1 MANSDNTEPLR
12 SILPNYKVGI
22 DLANEC
28 LGTSVLPIANGGTG
42 SGTGVAVT
50 NGQVPI
56 GVTSTGLYT
65 PATITGTASQITVTN
80 GAGAITLSTPQNI
93 AAASSPTFAGLT
105 LTAPLTAGNGGT
117 GVATL
122 TANCVVVGQGTGT
135 VTCVGPGT
143 INTALVSNGAG
154 VDPSFKVLPCGGG
167 GTGSGT
173 APTNG
178 QIPVGSTGGG
188 NFVPATV
195 TSAASTIAFTTG
207 ANTLALD
214 VAANAITSAYTSVDM
229 LQHIQVTLSSA
240 DILALNA
247 TAKALVAGVSGKI
260 IKFVGMMVKI
270 TGGSLTYAAG
280 SAVRAQWHSGPVAA
294 TSTIA
299 AADFQQSNGV
309 SVYRDRVGIDADLTA
324 NNVNDGLELKAV
336 GSAFTTGNGTAVCDV
351 WYRLTPA

>member
-1 MANSDNTEPLR
+1 
-12 SILPNYKVGI
+12 
-22 DLANEC
+22 
-28 LGTSVLPIANGGTG
+28 VLPIANGGTG
-42 SGTGVAVT
+42 SGTGVSAT
-50 NGQVPI
+50 NGQLYI
-56 GVTSTGLYT
+56 GNTSTGLFA
-65 PATITGTASQITVTN
+65 PATLTGTASQITVTN
-80 GAGAITLSTPQNI
+80 GAGTITLSLPQAI
-93 AAASSPTFAGLT
+93 AVTSSPTFAALT
-105 LTAPLTAGNGGT
+105 LTAPLTAANGGT

-122 TANCVVVGQGTGT
+122 PANGLLIGQGTGT
-135 VTCVGPGT
+135 VTSTGAGT

-188 NFVPATV
+188 NFVPATL

-207 ANTLALD
+207 ANTLSLD
-214 VAANAITSAYTSVDM
+214 VAANAITSAYTSTDM
-229 LQHIQVTLSSA
+229 LQHGQVTLSSA

-270 TGGSLTYAAG
+270 TGGSSTFAAG
-280 SAVRAQWHSGPVAA
+280 SAVQAQWHSGPVAA
-294 TSTIA
+294 TNTIA
-299 AADFQQSNGV
+299 AADFQQAQGV
-309 SVYRDRVGIDADLTA
+309 SVYRDRVGIDASLTA

-336 GSAFTTGNGTAVCDV
+336 GAAFTTGNGTAVVDL